1 MCPYKRDI
9 GIDPGPSVN
18 WVTDEFNEQG
28 DLRILVRG
36 FNSASG
42 HAHREDGPLGAG

>member
-18 WVTDEFNEQG
+18 WVTDEFKEQG

-36 FNSASG
+36 FNSAAG